1 MPIANMEQNEKG
13 KGEIKEAETGAG
25 RGLEESPETLEPREK
40 RTKAEAAPPGHL
52 PSLGNLK
59 NLLEETNKAVAVT
72 KMTNQ
77 EIDELVTK
85 HQETERRLR
94 QAEQLRKKRIARV
107 ESFDPLRKAEPSDYD
122 LLLREGIIID
132 DFAKLHGAESPK
144 IAKETL

>member
-25 RGLEESPETLEPREK
+25 RGPEESPETLEPREK
-40 RTKAEAAPPGHL
+40 RTKAEAAPPEHL

-85 HQETERRLR
+85 HQETKRRLR

-122 LLLREGIIID
+122 LLLREGIID